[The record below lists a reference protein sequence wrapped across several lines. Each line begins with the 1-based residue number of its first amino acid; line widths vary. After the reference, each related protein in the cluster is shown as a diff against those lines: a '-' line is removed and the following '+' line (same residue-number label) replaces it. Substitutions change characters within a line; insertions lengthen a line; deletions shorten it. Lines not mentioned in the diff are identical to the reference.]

1 MAGSPFSVLAV
12 TAAAAV
18 WSSCLVAASV
28 AASAHGVID
37 QLLTIRTCGKPN
49 IQNIMNN
56 VTARPGQTAT
66 FKCQVDMSCIVSYI
80 EWYHEMDNGTEKLI
94 KTASSSGDPHVH
106 IVKQVDSADE
116 GLYTCIAGNVLG
128 QATASAYLEV
138 NAATST
144 LSASSPLSLLLAAAC
159 VILVSSSSSSWSPFP
174 LRVGEGSINSPPLR
188 SYSSPG
194 RQRDENS
201 HKCYTAFTQLFSG
214 AAAGNEE
221 QDDLLLCDASN
232 SNDVPT
238 TTLNINNDFS
248 SAKY

>member
-1 MAGSPFSVLAV
+1 MTMWRSAFSVLTV
-12 TAAAAV
+12 TVTAAV

-106 IVKQVDSADE
+106 IVKGVDSADE

-138 NAATST
+138 NAATSI
-144 LSASSPLSLLLAAAC
+144 LSSSSPLSLLLLAAAC
-159 VILVSSSSSSWSPFP
+159 VILASSSSPPWSPFSSKGCDDVP
-174 LRVGEGSINSPPLR
+174 DSPSHR
-188 SYSSPG
+188 SHSQPS
-194 RQRDENS
+194 RQGDGNS
-201 HKCYTAFTQLFSG
+201 HKCSTAFTKLSCT
-214 AAAGNEE
+214 
-221 QDDLLLCDASN
+221 DM
-232 SNDVPT
+232 
-238 TTLNINNDFS
+238 TTLTRNIKEATTNNDLS
-248 SAKY
+248 SAEY